1 MTGSPPLTR
10 LAIVPALVFLCEV
23 PVSHP
28 AHGGSTAESTA
39 ARQDADAARL
49 GDLGYKQELRR
60 SLGVLGNISMGFA
73 VVSPVVAL
81 YAVSQVGTMIAGPAW
96 VWALPIVLL
105 GQCLVVNVY
114 SELASQWPLA
124 GGPYQWGRRL
134 IGPAF
139 GWMGGW
145 VWQFAVM
152 FGNTTVAYL
161 AAPWVFAL
169 IGVAPSPGGMVAT
182 AVGILL
188 GCSLVNAYG
197 INALRWFVS
206 MGIVAEA
213 IASVLVGFSLLL
225 FFRKHPFSLFTH
237 TLGAEQLSGGST
249 FAAFVAVVAVA
260 GWAFIGFDA
269 CVSTA
274 EETKDAGRQVPRA
287 MWWALLSVG
296 TVVILNAMAVALSHP
311 DPARIVAGEDIDPV
325 TTAVTTSFGAW
336 SDKPFVAVVLVGFLA
351 CAMASQGGAARGLY
365 SLARDGAF
373 PVSGQVRKV
382 NARQAPIGGLIAST
396 LVSSVALLLGMN
408 ATAIG
413 SLIAFGTAATFVPFF
428 LTSLAALIAR
438 LRVTWRPSGHIR
450 QGRKGTVVNVLA
462 TLWTG
467 FEVVNVCWPRAVMAP
482 PGAPWYQI
490 WAGVL
495 GTGVVLGTGLLYL
508 IVKRP
513 HERIPDEQGKAAGT
527 SADTSAD
534 GSPAWA
540 AEPS

>member
-1 MTGSPPLTR
+1 MTEPSSGVRTGTEPPGGTEPSTGTEPRTGSD
-10 LAIVPALVFLCEV
+10 
-23 PVSHP
+23 S
-28 AHGGSTAESTA
+28 
-39 ARQDADAARL
+39 DADRL
-49 GDLGYKQELRR
+49 RALGYQQELRR
-60 SLGVLGNISMGFA
+60 SLGVMGNISMGFA

-81 YAVSQVGTMIAGPAW
+81 YAVSEVGTMIAGPAW

-134 IGPAF
+134 LGPSF
-139 GWMGGW
+139 GWLSGW

-169 IGVAPSPGGMVAT
+169 VGVTPSPGGMIAV

-188 GCSLVNAYG
+188 LCTLVNAYG
-197 INALRWFVS
+197 INILRRFVS
-206 MGIVAEA
+206 MGIAAEA
-213 IASVLVGFSLLL
+213 VASVLVGFSLLL
-225 FFRKHPFSLFTH
+225 FYREHDFSLFTK

-249 FAAFVAVVAVA
+249 GMAFLAVIAVA

-296 TVVILNAMAVALSHP
+296 AVVILNALSVALAHP
-311 DPARIVAGEDIDPV
+311 DPARVVAGEDLDPV
-325 TTAVTTSFGAW
+325 TTAVTSAFGSW

-351 CAMASQGGAARGLY
+351 CAMASQGGAARGVY
-365 SLARDGAF
+365 SLARDDVF
-373 PVSGQVRKV
+373 PFSRQVRKV
-382 NARQAPIGGLIAST
+382 NKRQAPIGGLVAST
-396 LVSSVALLLGMN
+396 LVSSAALLLGLN

-413 SLIAFGTAATFVPFF
+413 SLIAFGTAATYVPFF
-428 LTSLAALIAR
+428 LVSLAALVAR
-438 LRVTWRPSGHIR
+438 LRGTWVPSGHIQ
-450 QGRKGTVVNVLA
+450 QGRRGTVLNVLA
-462 TLWTG
+462 VLWTG
-467 FEVVNVCWPRAVMAP
+467 FEVANVCWPRVILAP
-482 PGAPWYQI
+482 PGAPWYQV
-490 WAGVL
+490 WAALL
-495 GTGVVLGTGLLYL
+495 GTAVVLGAGVLYL

-513 HERIPDEQGKAAGT
+513 QDRIREDR
-527 SADTSAD
+527 
-534 GSPAWA
+534 SPAPM
-540 AEPS
+540 ENTLSM